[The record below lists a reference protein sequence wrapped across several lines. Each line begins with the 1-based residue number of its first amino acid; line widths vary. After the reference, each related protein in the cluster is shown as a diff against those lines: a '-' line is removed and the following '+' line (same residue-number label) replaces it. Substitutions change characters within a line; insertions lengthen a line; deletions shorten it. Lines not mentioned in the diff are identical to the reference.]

1 MDDGRWTMRGTLMSG
16 FMQDVRYALRGL
28 RKAPGFTTV
37 ACLTLALGIGA
48 NTAMFSVLNTV
59 LLRPLPYPAPDQL
72 AMVWTEMP
80 SQNLREGR
88 SAYRDVQEWRAQSKT
103 LVDVAIYDP
112 MTARLTAP
120 GELERISVFRLSPNL
135 FSLLGVQPL
144 RGRLFTSAEADER
157 RRVAVLS
164 YRFWQS
170 RFGGADNVVGAT
182 IELDGIPSEV
192 VGVLP
197 RGFTFSDSDVWEPH
211 TLFPDWESRR
221 TERAGS
227 WLVLGRIRPN
237 VTLDQT
243 QAELSAIARRLDE
256 QRPASE
262 QGRGV
267 SLVPLSLHKVGART
281 RLALWMLTGAVFCV
295 LLVGVTNITS
305 LSLARSAGREREL
318 ALRAALGASRG
329 RVLRQLFTE
338 SLTLAVLS
346 GIVGILVA
354 RAGLPL
360 IVAFMP
366 ANLAPLGEITL
377 DGPTLVWSL
386 VVSLLTGILVG
397 VVPAITTGDW
407 NLRPSLGEGGK
418 NTSAGASARLTRR
431 ALVVA
436 EFALAIVLLVGAG
449 LLTRSLINVQRTN
462 PGFSSEHV
470 LSMQL
475 AIPPF
480 DTTSQRADYYR
491 RVLERIEGTSG
502 VAGAAV
508 IGDLFIGGSAE
519 QTVTVEGDARGVSER
534 LRLRRDEISDGFF
547 ETLRIPLV
555 RGRPFSSEDGPN
567 APRAA
572 IVNET
577 MARRLWPGQ
586 DAVGKRFKFGPQSA
600 DVPWFTVVG
609 VVGDM
614 RRQNLEVDPVA
625 QVFEPVAQN
634 PSRLATL
641 LVRTSI
647 DPLGMAA
654 SLRAAIRQVDSR
666 GLIYGTNTVANRLTE
681 LQAERRFQTSLLT
694 AFSAAALLLAAIG
707 IYGVFQYSIATR
719 TREIGIR
726 MAVGAERGDIF
737 KMVVGEGLKL
747 SVAGLVLGLMGALW
761 LGRLGSSLLFG
772 VTAAD
777 PVTYLAVSLVL
788 TTVAAAGCY
797 FPARR
802 AAHVDPL
809 VALKYE

>member
-1 MDDGRWTMRGTLMSG
+1 MSG
-16 FMQDVRYALRGL
+16 FVQDVRYALRGL

-59 LLRPLPYPAPDQL
+59 LLRPLPYPAAQQL

-80 SQNLREGR
+80 NQNLREGR

-112 MTARLTAP
+112 ITARLTAP
-120 GELERISVFRLSPNL
+120 GELERIGAFRVSPNL
-135 FSLLGVQPL
+135 FSLLGVQPH
-144 RGRLFTSAEADER
+144 RGRLFTTAEAEER

-170 RFGGADNVVGAT
+170 RFGGADNVIGSI

-197 RGFTFSDSDVWEPH
+197 PGFRFSDSDVWEPH
-211 TLFPDWESRR
+211 TMFPDWESRR
-221 TERAGS
+221 SERAGS
-227 WLVLGRIRPN
+227 WLVLGRIRPD
-237 VTLDQT
+237 VTLQQA

-256 QRPASE
+256 VRPASE

-267 SLVPLSLHKVGART
+267 SLVPLSLHVVGART

-346 GIVGILVA
+346 GIVGVLVA
-354 RAGLPL
+354 RATLPV
-360 IVAFMP
+360 IVRFMP
-366 ANLAPLGEITL
+366 ANLAPLSEIAL

-386 VVSLLTGILVG
+386 AISLVTGILVG

-418 NTSAGASARLTRR
+418 NTSAGAPARLTRR

-462 PGFSSEHV
+462 PGFSSDQV

-480 DTTSQRADYYR
+480 ETSNQRADYYR
-491 RVLERIEGTSG
+491 RVLERVEGVSG

-519 QTVTVEGDARGVSER
+519 QTITVEGDAQGGSER

-600 DVPWFTVVG
+600 DIPWFTVVG

-625 QVFEPVAQN
+625 QMFEPVAQN

-641 LVRTSI
+641 LIRTSI
-647 DPLGMAA
+647 DPLSMAS
-654 SLRAAIRQVDSR
+654 SLRAAIRQVDTR
-666 GLIYGTNTVANRLTE
+666 GLIYGTSTVANRLTD
-681 LQAERRFQTSLLT
+681 LQAERRFQTTLLT

-788 TTVAAAGCY
+788 TTVAVAGCY